1 MAQRG
6 RPKRTMALRVI
17 QLKLTLHPERDA
29 DLIRLFD
36 ECPRGSRASWVKA
49 ALHGNSQNVPMK
61 KQSSSAGRGL
71 SLRDFSRC
79 EF

>member
-17 QLKLTLHPERDA
+17 QLKLTLYPERDA

-49 ALHGNSQNVPMK
+49 ALRGNSQNVPVK
-61 KQSSSAGRGL
+61 KKSPSGRGL
-71 SLRDFSRC
+71 ALQDFSKC